1 VLHNRTEK
9 FIFEAWCCASFA
21 MWGWS
26 WQRQDEL
33 AFALT
38 FLLGFLPPAVV
49 IVLTANRT
57 LLRLLHKEFTLW
69 FTLGNMVGFC
79 AVMPYLCEAPPHV
92 LSMQIAGMVYCAWLF
107 CALDCVQLSGRFEA
121 IFGLWLL
128 FSWGFLY
135 YSIQVCVRVQCACSS
150 PGGFCTTPSRHCTHS
165 LPDQC
170 GYSSHT
176 VLPPPGQARSLE
188 DSRGQDDN
196 PQHLHGP
203 GHALRS
209 QPGAV
214 RVGWWC

>member
-1 VLHNRTEK
+1 M
-9 FIFEAWCCASFA
+9 FEAWCCASFA

-135 YSIQVCVRVQCACSS
+135 YSIQVCVRVQCAV
-150 PGGFCTTPSRHCTHS
+150 HCTHS
-165 LPDQC
+165 LPDSSHTVL

-176 VLPPPGQARSLE
+176 VLTPP
-188 DSRGQDDN
+188 QDKRAPWKTHEAKMTIHNTFTGRDMHFDLN
-196 PQHLHGP
+196 QVQFVVAG
-203 GHALRS
+203 
-209 QPGAV
+209 GASG
-214 RVGWWC
+214 GWW